1 MSCHN
6 ECPTPCIVVNV
17 VDIFDECNK
26 FVVFVVGGIR
36 HRGGK
41 ARIAIAKYHCLDDR
55 ASTRFDDNG
64 NDEKE
69 EEEGSTVTITSD
81 DVIIANGVSGAL
93 ELALSSL
100 LDENATLLGEFSDN
114 DEKYGEGRGFI
125 MCAWEG
131 GRTVA
136 KLAID
141 VKSSVRLHQNMFAN
155 SPLVLFSHPQERN
168 VRIANDEAVIAT
180 RRDAPVVTMTLT
192 ATKI

>member
-93 ELALSSL
+93 ELALLSL
-100 LDENATLLGEFSDN
+100 LDENTTLLGEFSDD
-114 DEKYGEGRGFI
+114 DEKWGEGRGII

-131 GRTVA
+131 GKTVA
-136 KLAID
+136 KLAVD
-141 VKSSVRLHQNMFAN
+141 AKSSIRSLRNMFAN
-155 SPLVLFSHPQERN
+155 SPLVSFSHPQERN
-168 VRIANDEAVIAT
+168 VRIADNEVIIAM
-180 RRDAPVVTMTLT
+180 RRDAPVIV
-192 ATKI
+192 I